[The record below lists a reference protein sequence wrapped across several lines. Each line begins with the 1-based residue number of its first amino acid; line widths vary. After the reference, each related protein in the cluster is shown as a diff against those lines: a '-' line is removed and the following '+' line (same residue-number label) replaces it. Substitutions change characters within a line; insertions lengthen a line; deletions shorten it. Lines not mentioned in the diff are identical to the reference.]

1 MVTIR
6 PVTAGGGIEE
16 GSYTTWAYQW
26 HNAIV
31 DGLDSNDSI
40 ATYVDDENEIFY
52 AMWEDGSWK
61 MRFGVYNLSDFS
73 SVFQSSSASSYQG
86 SYPYLYTNFIYSG
99 LGNISNGGASRSH
112 QTYFVLGRADEITME
127 VWRAGSKLLS
137 RDISVD
143 YADAYTLIA
152 AEVSLI
158 GKYILLVIENTSYA
172 YEFMLYK
179 AT

>member
-16 GSYTTWAYQW
+16 GSYTAWAYQW
-26 HNAIV
+26 HNAV
-31 DGLDSNDSI
+31 PDGLDTDRAI
-40 ATYVDDENEIFY
+40 ATYIDDENEIFY
-52 AMWEDGSWK
+52 AMWEDGGTK
-61 MRFGVYNLSDFS
+61 KRFGIYNLSDFS
-73 SVFQSSSASSYQG
+73 SVFQSSSASSYQA
-86 SYPYLYTNFIYSG
+86 SYPTLVTDFVFSG
-99 LGNISNGGASRSH
+99 LAHVDDGGASRSL
-112 QTYFVLGRADEITME
+112 QTYFVLGRADQITIE

-137 RDISVD
+137 RNISVD